1 MKKYCYTLTLASLLT
16 VSGNALAAEE
26 DANSAEKSPW
36 KSSVE
41 LGFIKTTGNT
51 ETQTTA
57 LKADVVYEV
66 DKWRHQGHAEGYGQ
80 QSEDEVTG
88 ESFVSAEAYELSGQS
103 DYKFTPRDYAFG
115 LIRLKKNRFGGF
127 EYENTVALGYG
138 RKAILKDNM
147 ELDLE
152 IGPGVRFYKPDN
164 AEAQDEALL
173 VLAANYWWAI
183 TDNSK
188 FTQDF
193 NFDIGEVY
201 TDSKSVTGI
210 SANINKTL
218 ALKFTYTVRHKSEV
232 PDPATTDK
240 TDTITAVTL
249 VYNF

>member
-1 MKKYCYTLTLASLLT
+1 MKKHLYLIMLSSLLAIT
-16 VSGNALAAEE
+16 ANAKAAEE
-26 DANSAEKSPW
+26 AKPVEKSPW

-41 LGFIKTTGNT
+41 LGFIRTTGNT

-66 DKWRHQGHAEGYGQ
+66 DKWRHTGHAEGFGQ
-80 QSEDEVTG
+80 QSKDDVTN
-88 ESFVSAEAYELSGQS
+88 ENVVSAERYEISGKS

-115 LIRLKKNRFGGF
+115 LVKFKKDRFSGF
-127 EYENTVALGYG
+127 EYEDTVALGYG
-138 RKAILKDNM
+138 NKAIKQDNM

-152 IGPGVRFYKPDN
+152 IGPGARFYKPDN
-164 AEAQDEALL
+164 GGSESEALL

-183 TDNSK
+183 TGNSK
-188 FTQDF
+188 FTQVF

-210 SANINKTL
+210 QANINKTL
-218 ALKFTYTVRHKSEV
+218 ALKFTYTLRHKSEV
-232 PDPATTDK
+232 PDPATTEN
-240 TDTITAVTL
+240 TDTELAMTL